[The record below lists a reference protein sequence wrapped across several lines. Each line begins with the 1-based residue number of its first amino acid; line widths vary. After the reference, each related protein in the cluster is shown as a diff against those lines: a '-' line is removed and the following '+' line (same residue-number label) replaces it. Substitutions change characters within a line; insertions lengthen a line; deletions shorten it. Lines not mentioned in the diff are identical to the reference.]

1 LQRVL
6 EAIPVSVITND
17 KTALLGAAQCAQV
30 SQ

>member
-17 KTALLGAAQCAQV
+17 KTALLGAARCAQV